1 MVIQE
6 KTHTDIVVDTTIPR
20 TWDGRLAYVISQIA
34 SPPVLAIAAMAL
46 IAATLSS
53 PRAWTWAGVYV
64 VLAILAPILYL
75 VWLVHRG
82 RVTDLD
88 VQLRE
93 QRTAP
98 LIFTVACAGLAW
110 LVLMLG
116 RAPVQMI
123 VVAGGL
129 WLQMV
134 LIFGITLRWKISVHS
149 AAAAGIAT
157 LAWSLAGTVL
167 PLVIGVPLIAWARV
181 RLRRH
186 TIAQTI
192 AGSVLG
198 LTIFLVALLMAC

>member
-6 KTHTDIVVDTTIPR
+6 KTRTDVVVDTTIPR

-34 SPPVLAIAAMAL
+34 SPPVLTIAAMAL
-46 IAATLSS
+46 LASTLAS

-64 VLAILAPILYL
+64 MLAIVTPILYL
-75 VWLVHRG
+75 VWLVHQG

-98 LIFTVACAGLAW
+98 LVFAVACAGLAW

-186 TIAQTI
+186 TVAQTI

>member
-1 MVIQE
+1 
-6 KTHTDIVVDTTIPR
+6 
-20 TWDGRLAYVISQIA
+20 
-34 SPPVLAIAAMAL
+34 
-46 IAATLSS
+46 
-53 PRAWTWAGVYV
+53 
-64 VLAILAPILYL
+64 
-75 VWLVHRG
+75 
-82 RVTDLD
+82 
-88 VQLRE
+88 
-93 QRTAP
+93 
-98 LIFTVACAGLAW
+98 
-110 LVLMLG
+110 MLG

-167 PLVIGVPLIAWARV
+167 PLVIGVPVIAWARV